1 VERQPKAASTS
12 CVSRCTLHAARC
24 TLLAGIV
31 LAAAFAASSHE
42 ADKAPAFVVAT
53 ATGKKLTGPVRELRE
68 DWSLHTG
75 DAAESNLAAADWLSV
90 RLDGHKLPPY
100 PAGPHLILVN
110 GDRIPFDSFRLDGE
124 TLSVKHSDLAGG
136 KDARVPLTAVS
147 VVWLAAPD
155 NTDFPDRLRR
165 TLAKGKRTRDQV
177 LLRNG
182 DVLEGVLN
190 ALTPKKVEIEV
201 EKKQVEVAA
210 DTVAA
215 VALGTDVVTA
225 LKPKGVYG
233 RVVLLGDAG
242 SSGTR
247 LSLLSATCSDG
258 HTLEGKT
265 VFGSTLRVPLDRVA
279 ALDVYQGGAVYLSDL
294 KADKFE
300 FTSFLGDDGPVW
312 PLVADGSVDNRDL
325 RLGGSTYDKGLGLHS
340 CSRVTYNL
348 AGAYRRFESLVGL
361 DDEAGRVGGAR
372 VRVLAD
378 GKPLDLG
385 TDQELTPGVKPLAIG
400 VSVAGVKE
408 LTLEVDFG
416 KRGDVQGR
424 VDWCKARLVK

>member
-1 VERQPKAASTS
+1 MSKHHSPRSA
-12 CVSRCTLHAARC
+12 
-24 TLLAGIV
+24 LLAALIFVAG
-31 LAAAFAASSHE
+31 LAALARE
-42 ADKAPAFVVAT
+42 AEKAPAFVVAT
-53 ATGKKLTGPVRELRE
+53 ADGKKLTAPLRELRD

-75 DAAESNLAAADWLSV
+75 DTAERHLAPADWLSL
-90 RLDGHKLPPY
+90 RLDGRKLPSY

-110 GDRIPFDSFRLDGE
+110 GDRIPFDFLRLDGE
-124 TLSVKHSDLAGG
+124 TLHTKNPDLAGG
-136 KDARVPLTAVS
+136 KDALVPLTAVS
-147 VVWLAAPD
+147 VVWLATPD
-155 NTDFPDRLRR
+155 NTEFPDRLRR
-165 TLAKGKRTRDQV
+165 TLATGKRTRDQV

-201 EKKQVEVAA
+201 DKKQVEVAF

-233 RVVLLGDAG
+233 HVVLLGDAG
-242 SSGTR
+242 SNGTR
-247 LSLLSATCSDG
+247 LSLLSATCGDG
-258 HTLEGKT
+258 RTLEGKT

-294 KADKFE
+294 KPDKFE

-312 PLVADGSVDNRDL
+312 PLVADGTVDNRDL
-325 RLGGSTYDKGLGLHS
+325 RLGGSTYDRGLGLHS
-340 CSRVTYNL
+340 RSRVTYNL
-348 AGAYRRFESLVGL
+348 AGAYRRFESLVGI

-372 VRVLAD
+372 VRILAD

-385 TDQELTPGVKPLAIG
+385 PGTELTPGSGPLVVG

-408 LTLEVDFG
+408 LTLVVDFG

-424 VDWCKARLVK
+424 VDWCDARLVK